1 MFYYI
6 DFWFFFYTIK
16 KGTSSTSQISEK
28 RKTTPHMYNLNMDQ
42 MLCGHIVHFF
52 EAPETTIGNGREE
65 STELVLKG
73 PG

>member
-1 MFYYI
+1 
-6 DFWFFFYTIK
+6 
-16 KGTSSTSQISEK
+16 
-28 RKTTPHMYNLNMDQ
+28 MYNLNMDQ